1 MDLKIDSKYTLPIIR
16 IEQFNG
22 KEYFVVNLDGEEVRV
37 TKFPHQ
43 SSRNKSLN
51 CIYKG
56 KHTITGRPTLRQDL
70 VDVLYEIYEEDCDYE
85 FTIEEKCIDPNSNA
99 EYCLLSDDYG
109 FSHRLYII
117 KDSRLELI
125 KGAKVK
131 CKVITIKNGHLV
143 LAESDRSQ
151 KIDDTYQLASKMPVE
166 LSRVNFSELNPDED
180 ASLRD
185 YQVENK
191 RKIYEAWQ
199 SHRSVMLQMPTG
211 TGKTRL
217 FVSIAKDLHNWGAKN
232 KMAVKILILAHRK
245 ELIDQ
250 ISTNVGVRYGLAHG
264 LIVSQNQE
272 NRLYP
277 VQVGSVPTLNRRL
290 EKWSDKDFDVIIID
304 EAHHV
309 KANSYKKILSEYP
322 TARILGV
329 TATPY
334 RLNGAG
340 FRPEFDELII
350 SPSVAEFIKRGYL
363 CEYDY
368 YSIKSESLLQNQI
381 NNMALNLDGDYL
393 DSAMMDVMDR
403 DSIRAGIIETYLK
416 IAKGKKGIVYTV
428 NCDHNRHICEKFI
441 SEGVKAVAIDSD
453 TPKEKRDEI
462 VRNFRNGKID
472 VLCNVNIFSE
482 GFDCPDVEFIQL
494 ARPTKS
500 LSLFLQQIGRGL
512 RPCAGKERAIILDNV
527 GLYNKFGFP
536 SARRKW
542 RYHFEGRDVNDETV
556 YSGIKGD
563 EIREVFDIEE
573 GNDEVNLLHSSEVEI
588 IEDMNSTYQ
597 PLEDSLESSFKAYLE
612 NIGLADVTI
621 RNYLRVIG
629 VNLDNL
635 VKDECN
641 PAHPGFFYISDP
653 IEVQRI
659 LDKLRTLKTF
669 DEFNNIRHNAGTASL
684 GKYIKFLSGRNNTQV
699 QEQLLPFN
707 DTESLEEE
715 LSKLMAAIAYMESN
729 GFPIPQEMLSKK
741 EQLQQQQEESKTLS
755 IVNDIRT
762 KVQNYITRNS
772 LTGVSFTI
780 EYTPG
785 SGTDINISEIK
796 DYKSTSTPKIELAPI
811 KPKSSSRAASKKIL
825 ITFPNGEIIEDGN
838 AAETLASFIRFVGAT
853 RVREMN
859 IYRNKVELVSDEI
872 SSIYKHSQKPV
883 GSGLHVMTNYP
894 IEKKIEDIMAIS
906 QRFGLNVK
914 VEII

>member
-1 MDLKIDSKYTLPIIR
+1 MDFKIDTKYTLPVIR

-22 KEYFVVNLDGEEVRV
+22 KEYFVVNFDGEEVRV

-43 SSRNKSLN
+43 SSRNKSVN

-56 KHTITGRPTLRQDL
+56 KHPLTGSPTLKQDL
-70 VDVLYEIYEEDCDYE
+70 VDVLYDIYEEDCDYE

-117 KDSRLELI
+117 KDSRLNPM
-125 KGAKVK
+125 KGDRVK

-143 LAESDRSQ
+143 LAESDRPNQ
-151 KIDDTYQLASKMPVE
+151 IKDTNKLASKMPLEV
-166 LSRVNFSELNPDED
+166 SRVNFSELNPDED
-180 ASLRD
+180 ITLRD

-199 SHRSVMLQMPTG
+199 CHRSVMLQMPTG

-217 FVSIAKDLHNWGAKN
+217 FVSIAKDLHNWGGKN

-264 LIVSQNQE
+264 LIVSQSQE
-272 NRLYP
+272 NKMYP

-309 KANSYKKILSEYP
+309 KANSYKKIISEYP

-368 YSIKSESLLQNQI
+368 YSIKPESMLQNQI

-441 SEGVKAVAIDSD
+441 SKGVKAVAIDSD

-462 VRNFRNGKID
+462 VRDFRNGKID

-512 RPCAGKERAIILDNV
+512 RPSAGKEKAIILDNV

-542 RYHFEGRDVNDETV
+542 RYHFEGKDVNDETA
-556 YSGIKGD
+556 YSAIKGE

-588 IEDMNSTYQ
+588 VDDTNSTNL
-597 PLEDSLESSFKAYLE
+597 PLKNSLESSFKEYLE
-612 NIGLADVTI
+612 NTGLADVTI

-629 VNLDNL
+629 VNLDQM

-659 LDKLRTLKTF
+659 LDNLRTLKTF
-669 DEFNNIRHNAGTASL
+669 DEFNDIRHNAGTASL
-684 GKYIKFLSGRNNTQV
+684 GKYIKFLTSRSNTQV
-699 QEQLLPFN
+699 QEQLIPFN
-707 DTESLEEE
+707 DTESIDEE

-729 GFPIPQEMLSKK
+729 GFPVPQEMLSKK
-741 EQLQQQQEESKTLS
+741 AQLLQEQEKSKTLS
-755 IVNDIRT
+755 IISDIKT
-762 KVQNYITRNS
+762 KVQTFITDNR

-780 EYTPG
+780 EYTPEN
-785 SGTDINISEIK
+785 GTNINISEIK
-796 DYKSTSTPKIELAPI
+796 DYPTVSDSKIESGVS

-825 ITFPNGEIIEDGN
+825 ITFPNGETIEDGN

-853 RVREMN
+853 RVRGMK
-859 IYRNKVELVSDEI
+859 IYRNKVELVSDAI
-872 SSIYKHSQKPV
+872 SPIYKKSQKPV
-883 GSGLHVMTNYP
+883 GAGLYVMTNYP

-906 QRFGLNVK
+906 KRFGLNVK